1 MARFD
6 SLATLRSFDGE
17 RLRRLAN
24 HLSVAGF
31 VTDEDQFE
39 LGAMVVEHWTSSCTQ
54 FLQGYGF
61 DGDALENIGDFFP
74 ERGAIYALYNPS
86 KLSYERARAALK
98 AAGRA

>member
-6 SLATLRSFDGE
+6 SLATLRLFDEE

-31 VTDEDQFE
+31 VTDEDQFD
-39 LGAMVVEHWTSSCTQ
+39 LGSMLVEHWTPSCTQ
-54 FLQGYGF
+54 FLKDYGF
-61 DGDALENIGDFFP
+61 DGDALESIGDFFP
-74 ERGAIYALYNPS
+74 VRGAIYALYNPS
-86 KLSYERARAALK
+86 KLSYERARATLK